1 MIVGTGRHK
10 NSPLRGAAKA
20 RWSSLTNK
28 LISRGFTIDFSLRLN
43 TVACLV
49 RRISVKF
56 RHKSR
61 QR

>member
-1 MIVGTGRHK
+1 MIQVPGRHK
-10 NSPLRGAAKA
+10 NSPMRGAAKA
-20 RWSSLTNK
+20 RWSSISHK

-43 TVACLV
+43 TVARLV